1 MDAGRKRLS
10 CIKRAVAIQATE
22 RLLVIYETIPPF
34 SQKSENTPLYARR
47 ARVGGR
53 AGLAPAAFYIKYFST
68 FTLHYYPPTRI
79 AGLTLHNKNAKR
91 CFTKNTHFKILAII
105 GKKC

>member
-53 AGLAPAAFYIKYFST
+53 AGLAPAAFYIKNLRALHFSP
-68 FTLHYYPPTRI
+68 LSPYPYS
-79 AGLTLHNKNAKR
+79 GLNAAQQKR
-91 CFTKNTHFKILAII
+91 KALFH
-105 GKKC
+105 